1 MAGWGLMARKQ
12 DPGRRDFLK
21 KAAYS
26 APAVLTL
33 QAVSGLAKAGSE
45 KSDPGDEAEEEAEED
60 EDEAVEIDQQ
70 YRSASGATLSGYG
83 CLSEAFV
90 VEW

>member
-1 MAGWGLMARKQ
+1 MARKQ

-45 KSDPGDEAEEEAEED
+45 KPE
-60 EDEAVEIDQQ
+60 
-70 YRSASGATLSGYG
+70 TLPK
-83 CLSEAFV
+83 ETKPKKAKKTK
-90 VEW
+90 

>member
-1 MAGWGLMARKQ
+1 MAGGGLMASKQ
-12 DPGRRDFLK
+12 EPRRRDFLK

-45 KSDPGDEAEEEAEED
+45 KSE
-60 EDEAVEIDQQ
+60 
-70 YRSASGATLSGYG
+70 TLPKETKPKKKPKKTKTK
-83 CLSEAFV
+83 LSK
-90 VEW
+90 

>member
-1 MAGWGLMARKQ
+1 MAVGGPMARKQ

-33 QAVSGLAKAGSE
+33 QAVSGLPKAGSE
-45 KSDPGDEAEEEAEED
+45 KPETPKE
-60 EDEAVEIDQQ
+60 
-70 YRSASGATLSGYG
+70 TKPKKKPKKTKTKLSK
-83 CLSEAFV
+83 
-90 VEW
+90 

>member
-1 MAGWGLMARKQ
+1 MPRKL
-12 DPGRRDFLK
+12 DPRRRDFLK

-45 KSDPGDEAEEEAEED
+45 KPE
-60 EDEAVEIDQQ
+60 
-70 YRSASGATLSGYG
+70 TLPKDTKPKK
-83 CLSEAFV
+83 ANKPKKAKKTK
-90 VEW
+90 

>member
-1 MAGWGLMARKQ
+1 MARKQ

-45 KSDPGDEAEEEAEED
+45 KPE
-60 EDEAVEIDQQ
+60 
-70 YRSASGATLSGYG
+70 TLPKKPKKPKTTKTKKTK
-83 CLSEAFV
+83 
-90 VEW
+90 

>member
-1 MAGWGLMARKQ
+1 MAVGGLMGRKQ

-45 KSDPGDEAEEEAEED
+45 KPDALPKE
-60 EDEAVEIDQQ
+60 
-70 YRSASGATLSGYG
+70 TKPKKKPKKTKLSK
-83 CLSEAFV
+83 
-90 VEW
+90 

>member
-1 MAGWGLMARKQ
+1 MARKQ

-45 KSDPGDEAEEEAEED
+45 KPDALPKETKPKKAKKAKK
-60 EDEAVEIDQQ
+60 AKKK
-70 YRSASGATLSGYG
+70 T
-83 CLSEAFV
+83 
-90 VEW
+90 

>member
-1 MAGWGLMARKQ
+1 MARKQ

-45 KSDPGDEAEEEAEED
+45 KPE
-60 EDEAVEIDQQ
+60 
-70 YRSASGATLSGYG
+70 TLPKKPKTTKTKKTKKTK
-83 CLSEAFV
+83 
-90 VEW
+90 

>member
-1 MAGWGLMARKQ
+1 MAVGGPMARKQ

-45 KSDPGDEAEEEAEED
+45 KPE
-60 EDEAVEIDQQ
+60 
-70 YRSASGATLSGYG
+70 TLPK
-83 CLSEAFV
+83 ETKPKKANKPKKAKKTK
-90 VEW
+90 

>member
-1 MAGWGLMARKQ
+1 MARKQ

-45 KSDPGDEAEEEAEED
+45 MPETPKETKPKKANKPKKAKK
-60 EDEAVEIDQQ
+60 
-70 YRSASGATLSGYG
+70 TK
-83 CLSEAFV
+83 
-90 VEW
+90 